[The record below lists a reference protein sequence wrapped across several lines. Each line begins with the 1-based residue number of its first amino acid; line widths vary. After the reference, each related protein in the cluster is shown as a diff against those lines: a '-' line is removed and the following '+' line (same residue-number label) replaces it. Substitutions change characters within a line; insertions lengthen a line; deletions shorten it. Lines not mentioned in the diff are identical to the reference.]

1 MTTYTIPRKDYQ
13 SLHIIEGSLLNY
25 TLKNDEFHIIVNC
38 VDYPDF
44 PQEIP
49 MPNYSDWV
57 KIKFKQFS
65 YLKFIYGYAT
75 ENQDINIDNT
85 LELGELKQ
93 DDEIWDYGGTL
104 ELIGGRYDLP
114 TGFIIDIVCREIE
127 LEFLDQESFRAVA
140 FMLRKQT
147 FEGKII

>member
-13 SLHIIEGSLLNY
+13 FLYIIEGSLLSY

-65 YLKFIYGYAT
+65 YLKFIYVYAT
-75 ENQDINIDNT
+75 KSQDKKIKNV

-93 DDEIWDYGGTL
+93 DDEILDYGGTL

-114 TGFIIDIVCREIE
+114 TSFSIDIVCREIE
-127 LEFLDQESFRAVA
+127 LEFLDQESFN
-140 FMLRKQT
+140 
-147 FEGKII
+147 

>member
-13 SLHIIEGSLLNY
+13 FLYIYEGTLLNY
-25 TLKNDEFHIIVNC
+25 TLKNNEFHIIVNC
-38 VDYPDF
+38 VDYPDL

-75 ENQDINIDNT
+75 KSQDKDIDNV

-93 DDEIWDYGGTL
+93 DDEILDYGGTL
-104 ELIGGRYDLP
+104 ELIGGRCDLL
-114 TGFIIDIVCREIE
+114 TGFSIDIVCREIE
-127 LEFLDQESFRAVA
+127 LEFLDQESFN
-140 FMLRKQT
+140 L
-147 FEGKII
+147 IL

>member
-1 MTTYTIPRKDYQ
+1 MTTYTIPRKDHQ

-25 TLKNDEFHIIVNC
+25 TLKNDEFHIIVKN
-38 VDYPDF
+38 VNYPDF

-49 MPNYSDWV
+49 MPNYSYWV

-65 YLKFIYGYAT
+65 YLKFVYGYAT
-75 ENQDINIDNT
+75 KNQDKGIDNV

-93 DDEIWDYGGTL
+93 DDEIVDYGGTL
-104 ELIGGRYDLP
+104 ALIGRRYNLP
-114 TGFIIDIVCREIE
+114 TGFSIYIVCREIE
-127 LEFLDQESFRAVA
+127 LEFLEQESFRAVT

>member
-13 SLHIIEGSLLNY
+13 FLYIYEGTLLNY

-49 MPNYSDWV
+49 TPNYSDWV

-65 YLKFIYGYAT
+65 YLKFRYEYAT
-75 ENQDINIDNT
+75 KSQDKKIKNV
-85 LELGELKQ
+85 LELGKLKQ

-114 TGFIIDIVCREIE
+114 TGFSIYIVCREIE
-127 LEFLDQESFRAVA
+127 LEFLDQESFN
-140 FMLRKQT
+140 
-147 FEGKII
+147 

>member
-13 SLHIIEGSLLNY
+13 FLYIIEGSLLSY

-49 MPNYSDWV
+49 TPNYTDWV

-65 YLKFIYGYAT
+65 YLKFIYVYAT
-75 ENQDINIDNT
+75 KSQDKKIKNV

-93 DDEIWDYGGTL
+93 DDEILDYGGTL

-114 TGFIIDIVCREIE
+114 TGFSIDIVCREIE
-127 LEFLDQESFRAVA
+127 LEFLDQESFN
-140 FMLRKQT
+140 
-147 FEGKII
+147 

>member
-13 SLHIIEGSLLNY
+13 FLYTYEGTLLNY

-49 MPNYSDWV
+49 TPNYSDWV

-75 ENQDINIDNT
+75 ESQDINIDNT

-93 DDEIWDYGGTL
+93 DDEILDYGGTL
-104 ELIGGRYDLP
+104 ELIGGRYDLL
-114 TGFIIDIVCREIE
+114 TGFSIDIVCREIE
-127 LEFLDQESFRAVA
+127 LEFLDQEGFN
-140 FMLRKQT
+140 
-147 FEGKII
+147 

>member
-13 SLHIIEGSLLNY
+13 FLYIFEGALLNY
-25 TLKNDEFHIIVNC
+25 TLKNNELHIIVNC
-38 VDYPDF
+38 VDYPDL

-75 ENQDINIDNT
+75 KSQDKKIKNV

-93 DDEIWDYGGTL
+93 DDEILDYGGTL

-114 TGFIIDIVCREIE
+114 TGFSIDIVCREIE
-127 LEFLDQESFRAVA
+127 LEFLDQESFN
-140 FMLRKQT
+140 
-147 FEGKII
+147 

>member
-1 MTTYTIPRKDYQ
+1 MTTYTIPKKDYQ

-25 TLKNDEFHIIVNC
+25 TLKNDEFHTIVNC
-38 VDYPDF
+38 VDYPDL

-93 DDEIWDYGGTL
+93 DDEILDYGGTL
-104 ELIGGRYDLP
+104 ALIGGRYDLP
-114 TGFIIDIVCREIE
+114 NGFSIDIVCREIE
-127 LEFLDQESFRAVA
+127 LEFLDQESFN
-140 FMLRKQT
+140 
-147 FEGKII
+147 

>member
-13 SLHIIEGSLLNY
+13 FLYIYEGTLLNY
-25 TLKNDEFHIIVNC
+25 TLKNNEFHIIVNC
-38 VDYPDF
+38 VDYPDL

-75 ENQDINIDNT
+75 KSQDKKIKNV

-93 DDEIWDYGGTL
+93 DDEILDYGGTL

-114 TGFIIDIVCREIE
+114 TGFSIYIVCREIE
-127 LEFLDQESFRAVA
+127 LEFLDQESFN
-140 FMLRKQT
+140 
-147 FEGKII
+147 

>member
-1 MTTYTIPRKDYQ
+1 MTTYTIPKKDYQ
-13 SLHIIEGSLLNY
+13 FLYIYEGTLLNY
-25 TLKNDEFHIIVNC
+25 TLKNNEFHIIVNC
-38 VDYPDF
+38 VDYPDL

-75 ENQDINIDNT
+75 KSQDKDIDNV

-93 DDEIWDYGGTL
+93 DDEILDYGGTL
-104 ELIGGRYDLP
+104 ALIGGRYDLP
-114 TGFIIDIVCREIE
+114 TGFSIYIVCQEIE
-127 LEFLDQESFRAVA
+127 LEFLDQESFN
-140 FMLRKQT
+140 
-147 FEGKII
+147 

>member
-1 MTTYTIPRKDYQ
+1 MTAYTIPSNVYQ
-13 SLHIIEGSLLNY
+13 FLYIYDCTLFNY
-25 TLKNDEFHIIVNC
+25 TLKNNEFHIIVNC
-38 VDYPDF
+38 VDYPDL
-44 PQEIP
+44 PQGIP

-65 YLKFIYGYAT
+65 YLKFRYEYAT
-75 ENQDINIDNT
+75 KNQDKKITNV

-127 LEFLDQESFRAVA
+127 LEFLDQESFN
-140 FMLRKQT
+140 
-147 FEGKII
+147 

>member
-13 SLHIIEGSLLNY
+13 FLYIFEGTLLNY

-49 MPNYSDWV
+49 MPNYSEWV
-57 KIKFKQFS
+57 RIKFKQFS
-65 YLKFIYGYAT
+65 YLKFIYVYAT
-75 ENQDINIDNT
+75 KSQDKKIKNV

-93 DDEIWDYGGTL
+93 DDEILDYGGTL

-127 LEFLDQESFRAVA
+127 LEFLDQESFN
-140 FMLRKQT
+140 
-147 FEGKII
+147 

>member
-1 MTTYTIPRKDYQ
+1 MTTYIIPKKDYQ
-13 SLHIIEGSLLNY
+13 FLYIYEGTLLNY

-38 VDYPDF
+38 VDYPDL

-57 KIKFKQFS
+57 RIKFKQFS

-75 ENQDINIDNT
+75 KSQDKDIDNI

-93 DDEIWDYGGTL
+93 DDEILDYGGTL
-104 ELIGGRYDLP
+104 ELIGGRCDLL
-114 TGFIIDIVCREIE
+114 TGFSIDIVCREIE
-127 LEFLDQESFRAVA
+127 LEFLDQESFN
-140 FMLRKQT
+140 
-147 FEGKII
+147 

>member
-1 MTTYTIPRKDYQ
+1 MTTYTIPRKYYQ
-13 SLHIIEGSLLNY
+13 SLHIIEGFLLNY
-25 TLKNDEFHIIVNC
+25 TLKNDEFHIIVKN
-38 VDYPDF
+38 VNYPDF

-49 MPNYSDWV
+49 MPNYSEWV

-93 DDEIWDYGGTL
+93 DDEILDYGGTL

-114 TGFIIDIVCREIE
+114 TGFSIDIVCREIE
-127 LEFLDQESFRAVA
+127 LEFLDQESFN
-140 FMLRKQT
+140 
-147 FEGKII
+147 

>member
-13 SLHIIEGSLLNY
+13 FLYIYEGTLLNY
-25 TLKNDEFHIIVNC
+25 TLKNNEFHIIVNC
-38 VDYPDF
+38 VDYPDL

-49 MPNYSDWV
+49 MPNYSEWV

-75 ENQDINIDNT
+75 KSQDKKIKNV

-93 DDEIWDYGGTL
+93 DDEILDYGGTL

-114 TGFIIDIVCREIE
+114 TGFSIDIVCREIE
-127 LEFLDQESFRAVA
+127 LEFLDQESFN
-140 FMLRKQT
+140 
-147 FEGKII
+147 

>member
-1 MTTYTIPRKDYQ
+1 M
-13 SLHIIEGSLLNY
+13 
-25 TLKNDEFHIIVNC
+25 
-38 VDYPDF
+38 DYPDL

-65 YLKFIYGYAT
+65 YLKFVYGYAT
-75 ENQDINIDNT
+75 KNRDKDIDNT

-104 ELIGGRYDLP
+104 ELIGGGYDLL
-114 TGFIIDIVCREIE
+114 TAFRIDIVCQEIE
-127 LEFLDQESFRAVA
+127 LEFLDQESFN
-140 FMLRKQT
+140 
-147 FEGKII
+147 

>member
-13 SLHIIEGSLLNY
+13 FLYIYEGTLLNY
-25 TLKNDEFHIIVNC
+25 TLKNNEFHIIVNC

-75 ENQDINIDNT
+75 KSQDKDIDNV

-93 DDEIWDYGGTL
+93 DDEILDYGGTL
-104 ELIGGRYDLP
+104 ELIGGRCDLL
-114 TGFIIDIVCREIE
+114 TGFSIDIVCREIE
-127 LEFLDQESFRAVA
+127 LEFLDQESFN
-140 FMLRKQT
+140 
-147 FEGKII
+147 

>member
-1 MTTYTIPRKDYQ
+1 MTTYTIPRKDHQFLY
-13 SLHIIEGSLLNY
+13 IIEGSLLSY
-25 TLKNDEFHIIVNC
+25 TLKNDEFHIIVKD

-49 MPNYSDWV
+49 MPNYSEWV

-75 ENQDINIDNT
+75 KNQDKNIKNV

-93 DDEIWDYGGTL
+93 DDEILDYGGAL
-104 ELIGGRYDLP
+104 EVIGGRYDLP
-114 TGFIIDIVCREIE
+114 TGFSIDIVCREIE
-127 LEFLDQESFRAVA
+127 LEFLDQESFN
-140 FMLRKQT
+140 
-147 FEGKII
+147 

>member
-1 MTTYTIPRKDYQ
+1 MTTYTIPRKDHQFLY
-13 SLHIIEGSLLNY
+13 IIEGSLLSY

-57 KIKFKQFS
+57 RIKFKQFS
-65 YLKFIYGYAT
+65 YLKFIYVYAT
-75 ENQDINIDNT
+75 KSQDKKIKNV

-93 DDEIWDYGGTL
+93 DDEILDYGGAL
-104 ELIGGRYDLP
+104 EVIGRRYDLP
-114 TGFIIDIVCREIE
+114 TGFSIDIVCREIE
-127 LEFLDQESFRAVA
+127 LEFLDQESFN
-140 FMLRKQT
+140 
-147 FEGKII
+147 

>member
-1 MTTYTIPRKDYQ
+1 MITYTIPRKDYQ
-13 SLHIIEGSLLNY
+13 FLYIYEGTLLNY
-25 TLKNDEFHIIVNC
+25 TLKKDEFHIIVNC

-49 MPNYSDWV
+49 TPNYTDWV

-65 YLKFIYGYAT
+65 YLKFRYEYAT
-75 ENQDINIDNT
+75 KNQDKKIKNV

-93 DDEIWDYGGTL
+93 DDEILDYGGTL
-104 ELIGGRYDLP
+104 ALIGGRYDLP

>member
-1 MTTYTIPRKDYQ
+1 MTTYTIPKKDYQ
-13 SLHIIEGSLLNY
+13 FLYIYEGTLLNY

-38 VDYPDF
+38 VDYPDL

-75 ENQDINIDNT
+75 KSQDKDIDNV

-93 DDEIWDYGGTL
+93 DDEILDYGGTL
-104 ELIGGRYDLP
+104 ELIGGRCDLL
-114 TGFIIDIVCREIE
+114 TGFSIDIVCREIE
-127 LEFLDQESFRAVA
+127 LEFLDQESFN
-140 FMLRKQT
+140 
-147 FEGKII
+147 

>member
-13 SLHIIEGSLLNY
+13 FLYIFEGALLNY
-25 TLKNDEFHIIVNC
+25 TLKNNEFHIIVNC
-38 VDYPDF
+38 VDYPDL

-49 MPNYSDWV
+49 MPNYSEWV

-75 ENQDINIDNT
+75 KSQDKKIKNV

-93 DDEIWDYGGTL
+93 DDEILDYGGTL

-114 TGFIIDIVCREIE
+114 TGFSIYIVCREIE
-127 LEFLDQESFRAVA
+127 LEFLNQESFN
-140 FMLRKQT
+140 
-147 FEGKII
+147 

>member
-1 MTTYTIPRKDYQ
+1 MTTYTIPRKDHQFLY
-13 SLHIIEGSLLNY
+13 IIEGSLLSY

-57 KIKFKQFS
+57 RIKFKQFS
-65 YLKFIYGYAT
+65 YLKFIYVYAT
-75 ENQDINIDNT
+75 ESQDKKIKNV

-93 DDEIWDYGGTL
+93 DDEILDYGGTL

-114 TGFIIDIVCREIE
+114 TGFSIDIVCREIE
-127 LEFLDQESFRAVA
+127 LEFLDQESFN
-140 FMLRKQT
+140 
-147 FEGKII
+147 

>member
-1 MTTYTIPRKDYQ
+1 MTTYTIPRKDHQFLY
-13 SLHIIEGSLLNY
+13 IIEGSLLSY

-44 PQEIP
+44 PQEIHT
-49 MPNYSDWV
+49 PNYTDWV

-65 YLKFIYGYAT
+65 YLKFVYGYAT
-75 ENQDINIDNT
+75 KSQDINIDNT

-93 DDEIWDYGGTL
+93 DDEILDYGGTL

-114 TGFIIDIVCREIE
+114 TGFSIDIVCREIE
-127 LEFLDQESFRAVA
+127 LEFLDQESFN
-140 FMLRKQT
+140 
-147 FEGKII
+147 

>member
-1 MTTYTIPRKDYQ
+1 MTTYTIPKKDHQFLY
-13 SLHIIEGSLLNY
+13 IIEGSLLSY

-57 KIKFKQFS
+57 RIKFKQFS
-65 YLKFIYGYAT
+65 YLKFIYVYAT
-75 ENQDINIDNT
+75 KSQDKKIKNV

-93 DDEIWDYGGTL
+93 DDEILDYGGTL

-114 TGFIIDIVCREIE
+114 TGFSIDIVCREIE
-127 LEFLDQESFRAVA
+127 LEFLDQESFN
-140 FMLRKQT
+140 
-147 FEGKII
+147 

>member
-13 SLHIIEGSLLNY
+13 FLYIYEGTLFNY
-25 TLKNDEFHIIVNC
+25 TLKNNEFHIIVNC
-38 VDYPDF
+38 VDYPDL

-75 ENQDINIDNT
+75 KSQDKKIKNV

-93 DDEIWDYGGTL
+93 DDEILDYGGTL

-114 TGFIIDIVCREIE
+114 TGFSIYIVCREIE
-127 LEFLDQESFRAVA
+127 LEFLDQESFN
-140 FMLRKQT
+140 
-147 FEGKII
+147 

>member
-1 MTTYTIPRKDYQ
+1 MKTYTIPKKDYQ
-13 SLHIIEGSLLNY
+13 FLYIYEGALLNY

-38 VDYPDF
+38 VDYPDL

-49 MPNYSDWV
+49 TPNYTDWV

-65 YLKFIYGYAT
+65 YLKFVYGYT
-75 ENQDINIDNT
+75 TKSQDKKIKNV

-93 DDEIWDYGGTL
+93 DDEILDYGGTL

-114 TGFIIDIVCREIE
+114 TGFSIDIVCREIE
-127 LEFLDQESFRAVA
+127 LEFLDQESFN
-140 FMLRKQT
+140 
-147 FEGKII
+147 

>member
-13 SLHIIEGSLLNY
+13 FLYIFEGALLNY
-25 TLKNDEFHIIVNC
+25 TLKNDEFDIIVNC
-38 VDYPDF
+38 VDYPDL
-44 PQEIP
+44 PQELP
-49 MPNYSDWV
+49 TPSYSDWV

-75 ENQDINIDNT
+75 KSQDINIDNT

-93 DDEIWDYGGTL
+93 DDEILDYGGTL

-114 TGFIIDIVCREIE
+114 TGFSIDIVCREIE
-127 LEFLDQESFRAVA
+127 LEFLDQESFN
-140 FMLRKQT
+140 
-147 FEGKII
+147 

>member
-1 MTTYTIPRKDYQ
+1 MTTYTIPRKDHQFLY
-13 SLHIIEGSLLNY
+13 IIEGSLLSY
-25 TLKNDEFHIIVNC
+25 TLKNDEFHIIVQN
-38 VDYPDF
+38 VNYPDF

-49 MPNYSDWV
+49 MSNYSDWV

-93 DDEIWDYGGTL
+93 DDEILDYGGTL
-104 ELIGGRYDLP
+104 ALIGGRYDLP

-127 LEFLDQESFRAVA
+127 LEFLDQESFN
-140 FMLRKQT
+140 
-147 FEGKII
+147 

>member
-13 SLHIIEGSLLNY
+13 FLYIYEGTLLNY
-25 TLKNDEFHIIVNC
+25 TLKNNEFHIIVNC
-38 VDYPDF
+38 VDYPDL

-49 MPNYSDWV
+49 IPNYSDWV

-75 ENQDINIDNT
+75 KSQDKDIDNV

-93 DDEIWDYGGTL
+93 DDEILDYGGTL
-104 ELIGGRYDLP
+104 ELIGGRCDLL
-114 TGFIIDIVCREIE
+114 TGFSIDIVCQEIE
-127 LEFLDQESFRAVA
+127 LEFLDQESFN
-140 FMLRKQT
+140 
-147 FEGKII
+147 

>member
-13 SLHIIEGSLLNY
+13 FLYIYEGTLLNY

-49 MPNYSDWV
+49 TPNYSDWV

-65 YLKFIYGYAT
+65 YLKFRYEYAT
-75 ENQDINIDNT
+75 KSQDKKIKNV

-93 DDEIWDYGGTL
+93 DDEILDYGGTL

-114 TGFIIDIVCREIE
+114 TGFSIYIVCREIE
-127 LEFLDQESFRAVA
+127 LEFLDQESFN
-140 FMLRKQT
+140 
-147 FEGKII
+147 

>member
-1 MTTYTIPRKDYQ
+1 MTTYTIPKKDYQ
-13 SLHIIEGSLLNY
+13 FLYIYEGTLFNY
-25 TLKNDEFHIIVNC
+25 TLKNNEFHIIVNC
-38 VDYPDF
+38 VDYPDL

-75 ENQDINIDNT
+75 KNQDKNIKNV

-93 DDEIWDYGGTL
+93 DDEILDYGGAL
-104 ELIGGRYDLP
+104 EVIGGRYDLP
-114 TGFIIDIVCREIE
+114 TGFSIDIVCREIE
-127 LEFLDQESFRAVA
+127 LEFLDQESFN
-140 FMLRKQT
+140 
-147 FEGKII
+147 